1 MNVPRATY
9 SFSTSFW
16 AVPETFSRATPCLSA
31 TAAYIATRTGAGA
44 LIVIDVET
52 RSRGMPSN
60 TVSMSARESIATPT
74 WPTSPAARSSS
85 ESSPIW
91 VGRSNAVDRPGWPWP
106 SRNLK
111 RSFVASG
118 VPNPAYWRIVH
129 GRPRYIVGWMP
140 RVKGYSPGKPRSRT

>member
-16 AVPETFSRATPCLSA
+16 AVPETFWRATPCLSA
-31 TAAYIATRTGAGA
+31 TATYIATRTAAGA

-52 RSRGMPSN
+52 RSRGMPPN

-85 ESSPIW
+85 ESRPIW
-91 VGRSNAVDRPGWPWP
+91 VGRSNAVERPGWPWP
-106 SRNLK
+106 RRNLK
-111 RSFVASG
+111 RSLVASG

-129 GRPRYIVGWMP
+129 GRARYMVGWIP
-140 RVKGYSPGKPRSRT
+140 RVNGCSPGKPRSRT